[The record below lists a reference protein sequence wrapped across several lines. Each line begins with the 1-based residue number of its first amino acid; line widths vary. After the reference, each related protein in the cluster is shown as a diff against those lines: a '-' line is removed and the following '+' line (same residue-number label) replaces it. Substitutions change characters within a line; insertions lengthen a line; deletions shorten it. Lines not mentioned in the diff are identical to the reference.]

1 MSTNHTPESLA
12 HGEAPV
18 EVTPHNAADARA
30 ATPQSGTTAVA
41 ETPPKAKVAATEP
54 SVKAAKVKPP
64 KAAPK
69 PSKTSVAPKP
79 PAAESVKPRAKASK
93 KAPTPAAEV
102 KPAAAP
108 KRAKVAPAARKPEKP
123 VKTKLVRDSFT
134 MPQADFDLVD
144 VLKQRAL
151 NFRHAAKK
159 GELLRAGLQAL
170 AALSETDLQAALERV
185 TSLKPGRPK
194 KAG

>member
-1 MSTNHTPESLA
+1 MSTNHTPE
-12 HGEAPV
+12 GQTQDETPV
-18 EVTPHNAADARA
+18 EVTPHSAADAQAPTQQPVA
-30 ATPQSGTTAVA
+30 AAVLESAPVAAVA
-41 ETPPKAKVAATEP
+41 PAMPVA
-54 SVKAAKVKPP
+54 KAAKVKSI
-64 KAAPK
+64 KAALK
-69 PSKTSVAPKP
+69 PSKTSLAPQP
-79 PAAESVKPRAKASK
+79 PAAESGKARAKASK
-93 KAPTPAAEV
+93 KVPAPAAEA
-102 KPAAAP
+102 KPAAP
-108 KRAKVAPAARKPEKP
+108 KRAKVEPAARKPEKP

-170 AALSETDLQAALERV
+170 SALSEADLQAALERV

>member
-1 MSTNHTPESLA
+1 MSTNHTPEDHA
-12 HGEAPV
+12 QGETPA
-18 EVTPHNAADARA
+18 EVTSHSTADAHAVKQHGSA
-30 ATPQSGTTAVA
+30 AAVA
-41 ETPPKAKVAATEP
+41 EPTPNTEVAPAEPVAKP
-54 SVKAAKVKPP
+54 AKVKPP
-64 KAAPK
+64 KAALK
-69 PSKTSVAPKP
+69 PSKTSLQPQP
-79 PAAESVKPRAKASK
+79 LAAESGKARTKASK
-93 KAPTPAAEV
+93 KAATPAAEAKPSAP
-102 KPAAAP
+102 KPA
-108 KRAKVAPAARKPEKP
+108 KVEPAARKPDKP
-123 VKTKLVRDSFT
+123 AKTKLVRDSFT

-170 AALSETDLQAALERV
+170 AALCETDLQAALERV

>member
-18 EVTPHNAADARA
+18 EVTSHNAADARA
-30 ATPQSGTTAVA
+30 ATPQASTTAAA
-41 ETPPKAKVAATEP
+41 ETPPPAKVAATEATTKP
-54 SVKAAKVKPP
+54 AKVKSA
-64 KAAPK
+64 KAALK
-69 PSKTSVAPKP
+69 PSKTTLQPKP
-79 PAAESVKPRAKASK
+79 VAAESGKTRTKASK
-93 KAPTPAAEV
+93 KAPAPAAEV
-102 KPAAAP
+102 KPTAA
-108 KRAKVAPAARKPEKP
+108 KRAKVEPAARKPEKP

-170 AALSETDLQAALERV
+170 AALSEADLQAALERV

>member
-64 KAAPK
+64 KAALK
-69 PSKTSVAPKP
+69 PSKTTLQPKP
-79 PAAESVKPRAKASK
+79 VAAESGKTRTKASK
-93 KAPTPAAEV
+93 KAAAPAAEV
-102 KPAAAP
+102 KPAAA
-108 KRAKVAPAARKPEKP
+108 KRTKAAPAERKPEKP
-123 VKTKLVRDSFT
+123 AKTKLVRDSFT
-134 MPQADFDLVD
+134 MPQTDFDLVD

-170 AALSETDLQAALERV
+170 AALSEADLQAALERV

>member
-1 MSTNHTPESLA
+1 MSTNHTSEG
-12 HGEAPV
+12 HTQGETPA
-18 EVTPHNAADARA
+18 EVTSHGTADAHA
-30 ATPQSGTTAVA
+30 VTQHASATAVA
-41 ETPPKAKVAATEP
+41 EPAPHAEVAPAEPVAKP
-54 SVKAAKVKPP
+54 AKVKSP
-64 KAAPK
+64 KAALK
-69 PSKTSVAPKP
+69 PSKTSLQPKP
-79 PAAESVKPRAKASK
+79 LPAESGKARVKSSK
-93 KAPTPAAEV
+93 KAAAPAAEV
-102 KPAAAP
+102 KPTEP
-108 KRAKVAPAARKPEKP
+108 KRTKVEPAARKPEKP
-123 VKTKLVRDSFT
+123 AKTKLVRDSFT

-170 AALSETDLQAALERV
+170 AALSEADLQAALERV

>member
-1 MSTNHTPESLA
+1 MSTNHNPEGHTQGETPA
-12 HGEAPV
+12 
-18 EVTPHNAADARA
+18 EVTSHGTADAHAVKQHGSA
-30 ATPQSGTTAVA
+30 AAVA
-41 ETPPKAKVAATEP
+41 EPTPNTEVATVEPVAKP
-54 SVKAAKVKPP
+54 AKVKPP
-64 KAAPK
+64 KAALK
-69 PSKTSVAPKP
+69 PSKTSLQPQP
-79 PAAESVKPRAKASK
+79 LAAESGKARVKASK
-93 KAPTPAAEV
+93 KAATPAAEA
-102 KPAAAP
+102 KPAAP
-108 KRAKVAPAARKPEKP
+108 KRAKAEPAERKPEKP

-170 AALSETDLQAALERV
+170 SALSEADLQAALERV

>member
-1 MSTNHTPESLA
+1 MSTNHTPENLA

-30 ATPQSGTTAVA
+30 ATPPSSTKAAA
-41 ETPPKAKVAATEP
+41 ETPPSAKVAPAKP
-54 SVKAAKVKPP
+54 AAKPAKVKPP
-64 KAAPK
+64 KAALK
-69 PSKTSVAPKP
+69 PSKTTLQPKP
-79 PAAESVKPRAKASK
+79 VAAESGKTRTKASK
-93 KAPTPAAEV
+93 KAPAPAAEV
-102 KPAAAP
+102 KPTAP

-134 MPQADFDLVD
+134 MPQADFELVD

-170 AALSETDLQAALERV
+170 AALSETELQAALERV